1 MISLTVLGAP
11 QWHNQRNDN
20 LLISEWQKH
29 ANKYK
34 FNAVYG
40 FGLNG
45 QRKVAGYNKFHKPQL
60 SLNHYWTSM
69 KNPVCRQPYMC
80 LSVGEAVIADK
91 ETVLIKTAGMLRL
104 WTER

>member
-34 FNAVYG
+34 NNGGSFPAKSKLLYCYRKG
-40 FGLNG
+40 F
-45 QRKVAGYNKFHKPQL
+45 F
-60 SLNHYWTSM
+60 
-69 KNPVCRQPYMC
+69 C
-80 LSVGEAVIADK
+80 
-91 ETVLIKTAGMLRL
+91 IK
-104 WTER
+104 